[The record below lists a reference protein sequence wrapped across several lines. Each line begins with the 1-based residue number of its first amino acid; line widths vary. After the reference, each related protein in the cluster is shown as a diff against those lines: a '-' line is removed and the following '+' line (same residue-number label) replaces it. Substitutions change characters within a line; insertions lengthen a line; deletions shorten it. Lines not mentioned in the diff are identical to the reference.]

1 VTASDCANIRDV
13 GALDGQVAIVTGA
26 GQGIGR
32 GVALA
37 VAAEGASVM
46 VLGRTLSKCESVVEE
61 IHDKGGVA
69 IAERCDIERRDEVE
83 ASVQRTIDLWGR
95 IDLLV
100 NNAQTKVYAS
110 LRRMTEADMETMWQ
124 SGPMASFRLMQ
135 ACFPYLRESRGCIV
149 NMGSGSSILP
159 LGAMSG
165 YAMTKEAVRVLSRV
179 GAVEWGRF
187 GIRVNAIC
195 PLAATPGFEEFDDA
209 TSSSSEELVLPQVPL
224 GRLGDPEAD
233 IGRAVVYLASK
244 DGGYVTG
251 TTLMVDGGYNYLR

>member
-1 VTASDCANIRDV
+1 V
-13 GALDGQVAIVTGA
+13 GVLDGQVAIVTGA
-26 GQGIGR
+26 GQGVGR

-37 VAAEGASVM
+37 VAAEGANVV
-46 VLGRTLSKCESVVEE
+46 VLGRTLSKCEAVVEE
-61 IHDKGGVA
+61 IHSRGDVA
-69 IAERCDIERRDEVE
+69 VAERCDVEEREQVEV
-83 ASVQRTIDLWGR
+83 SVQRTVDLWGR
-95 IDLLV
+95 VDLLV
-100 NNAQTKVYAS
+100 NNAHTKTFAS

-124 SGPMASFRLMQ
+124 SGPMASLRFMQ

-195 PLAATPGFEEFDDA
+195 PLAATPGFEEFDSA

-224 GRLGDPEAD
+224 GRLGDPEGD

-244 DGGYVTG
+244 DGGYITG
-251 TTLMVDGGYNYLR
+251 TTLMVDGGYNFLR

>member
-1 VTASDCANIRDV
+1 MSV
-13 GALDGQVAIVTGA
+13 LEGQVAIVTGG

-37 VAAEGASVM
+37 VSAEGARTV

-61 IHDKGGVA
+61 IRGRGGEAV
-69 IAERCDIERRDEVE
+69 AERCDIEHRDEIE
-83 ASVQRTIDLWGR
+83 ASVQRVVEMWGR

-100 NNAQTKVYAS
+100 NNAQTKIFHS
-110 LRRMTEADMETMWQ
+110 LRRMADADMETMWQ
-124 SGPMASFRLMQ
+124 SGPMASFRFMQ
-135 ACFPYLRESRGCIV
+135 ACFPHLRATGGCVI
-149 NMGSGSSILP
+149 NMGSGTSILP
-159 LGAMSG
+159 MGATAG

-195 PLAATPGFEEFDDA
+195 PLAASPGLDDFDQA
-209 TSSSSEELVLPQVPL
+209 TGISSEEYVAAQAPI

-244 DGGYVTG
+244 DGGYITG
-251 TTLMVDGGYNYLR
+251 TTLMVDGGASYLR